1 MGDRARRGF
10 VAAMAIL
17 GVGLLGAA
25 CRSGNQT
32 PAVGTSETPAAHTGQ
47 SVTATTSPTT
57 APSPSDSTAP
67 TNLRN
72 AAPEDFDPADFG
84 EPTAGANE
92 WIPLKPGWQT
102 VRKGLVNVGNRRLEH
117 IRVYT
122 ITDVSKKI
130 AGVRT
135 VAVLDQDFNAGQL
148 AEQAIDYLAED
159 VHGNVWYMG
168 SYTETYEGGQFVNAT
183 DGWLA
188 GVSGSQPGILME
200 ALPKAGLSYFESN
213 ALGEGPTD
221 AKVVKTGGSKCVPF
235 ECYRDVVVIQE
246 GTSGEVEY
254 KYYARGVGGI
264 LTEPHYSGGEQETEL
279 LINVRQLSPQGLAE
293 LATEVMRLD
302 RHARDVIPDVF
313 ANSSQARRTL

>member
-1 MGDRARRGF
+1 MGDHARRGF

-17 GVGLLGAA
+17 WVGLLGPA
-25 CRSGNQT
+25 CSGGNET
-32 PAVGTSETPAAHTGQ
+32 PALGTSETPAPVTNP
-47 SVTATTSPTT
+47 SVTPTVTSTTAPGTLETT
-57 APSPSDSTAP
+57 APSS
-67 TNLRN
+67 LRN

-84 EPTAGANE
+84 DPTAGANE
-92 WIPLKPGWQT
+92 WIPLKPGWQS
-102 VRKGLVNVGNRRLEH
+102 VRKGLVNVGSRRLEH

-122 ITDVSKKI
+122 ITDVSKMVD
-130 AGVRT
+130 GVRT

-159 VHGNVWYMG
+159 QHGNVWYLG

-188 GVSGSQPGILME
+188 GVSGSKAGILME
-200 ALPKAGLSYFESN
+200 ALPKVGLSYYESD
-213 ALGEGPTD
+213 ALGEGPTA

-235 ECYRDVVVIQE
+235 KCYRDVLVIQE

-293 LATEVMRLD
+293 LAAEVMRLD
-302 RHARDVIPDVF
+302 HHAREVIPDVF
-313 ANSSQARRTL
+313 ANSSPARRTL

>member
-1 MGDRARRGF
+1 MSERARRGLIATTA
-10 VAAMAIL
+10 VL
-17 GVGLLGAA
+17 WLGLL
-25 CRSGNQT
+25 T
-32 PAVGTSETPAAHTGQ
+32 PACGGGTEMPAPGTNASTGPETGQ
-47 SVTATTSPTT
+47 SVTPTIAPTT
-57 APSPSDSTAP
+57 VPSPQGSTP
-67 TNLRN
+67 STDLRN
-72 AAPEDFDPADFG
+72 AAPEDFAPADFG

-92 WIPLKPGWQT
+92 WIPLQPGWQT

-117 IRVYT
+117 VRVYT

-159 VHGNVWYMG
+159 QHGNVWYMG

-188 GVSGSQPGILME
+188 GVSGSKPGILME
-200 ALPKAGLSYFESN
+200 ALPKVGLTYFESD
-213 ALGEGPTD
+213 ALGEGPTA

-235 ECYRDVVVIQE
+235 RCYMDVVVIQE

-293 LATEVMRLD
+293 LSAEVLRLD
-302 RHARDVIPDVF
+302 RHAGDVIPDVF
-313 ANSSQARRTL
+313 ASSFPARRTL